1 MTNTYRELQNNLDEI
16 LEQMQKPG
24 IDIDDALELYKKGS
38 LVIEKLQKR
47 LEDTKVEIEKISRIA

>member
-1 MTNTYRELQNNLDEI
+1 MANTYRELQDNLDEI
-16 LEQMQKPG
+16 LEQMQNPS
-24 IDIDDALELYKKGS
+24 IDIDDALKLYKKGS